1 MENKVKYYR
10 ELAGL
15 SQEKL
20 GKMIGITR
28 QAVSAIEL
36 GINQLT
42 VDTAVKMSKVLNVK
56 WQELFTN

>member
-20 GKMIGITR
+20 GNAIGITR

-42 VDTAVKMSKVLNVK
+42 VDTAVKMAKVLNVK
-56 WQELFTN
+56 WQDLFSE

>member
-10 ELAGL
+10 ETAGL
-15 SQEKL
+15 SQEQL
-20 GKMIGITR
+20 GNAVGITR

-42 VDTAVKMSKVLNVK
+42 ISTALKMAKVFNIK
-56 WQELFTN
+56 WQDLFSE

>member
-10 ELAGL
+10 ELAGF
-15 SQEKL
+15 SQEQL
-20 GKMIGITR
+20 GNAVGITR

-42 VDTAVKMSKVLNVK
+42 ISTALKMAKVFNIK
-56 WQELFTN
+56 WQDLFNE